1 MARNFMRA
9 SASMMQPRAA
19 VSTCGSSGGDKSCDA
34 LRTSNGSAVQ
44 CSAVQCSAVQCSAVR
59 SLHCEWLY
67 GLATLATL
75 ADIVATSM
83 FDPLGTAAN
92 RTNGID

>member
-34 LRTSNGSAVQ
+34 LRTSNG
-44 CSAVQCSAVQCSAVR
+44 SAVQCSAVQCSAVR